1 MSKTRVVITGLGATT
16 PLGGDV
22 SSTWEGLLAGR
33 SGARRLTDEW
43 VQNLAVQIAAPA
55 AGTGAV
61 SFWWDTVRRLGHWQR
76 NIPNLF
82 WEGGVAAPQVAMHF
96 GRISPRALAEL
107 WRPDSQSQQVSD
119 LNVAPADRPDVQSDA
134 AQTMQRWLE
143 TPGTTVSE
151 FLSAL

>member
-55 AGTGAV
+55 AVEPTEVLERVKA
-61 SFWWDTVRRLGHWQR
+61 RRLDR
-76 NIPNLF
+76 NAQF
-82 WEGGVAAPQVAMHF
+82 AVVAAREAWATPAWRTPDWTRSDSGWRSPPASVACT
-96 GRISPRALAEL
+96 PR
-107 WRPDSQSQQVSD
+107 WP
-119 LNVAPADRPDVQSDA
+119 
-134 AQTMQRWLE
+134 TT
-143 TPGTTVSE
+143 TP
-151 FLSAL
+151 

>member
-55 AGTGAV
+55 AVDPTEVIERVKA
-61 SFWWDTVRRLGHWQR
+61 RRQ
-76 NIPNLF
+76 I
-82 WEGGVAAPQVAMHF
+82 
-96 GRISPRALAEL
+96 GRAH
-107 WRPDSQSQQVSD
+107 V
-119 LNVAPADRPDVQSDA
+119 
-134 AQTMQRWLE
+134 
-143 TPGTTVSE
+143 
-151 FLSAL
+151 